1 MGKRKRKRKQQ
12 AERRRRQAGRH
23 VRAGSGGVG
32 SGSAATGPRRGGA
45 GPSRGGPSPGAA
57 GRGAAGRGGADRG
70 GGRAG
75 AARFEPRAVN
85 EVIDRAVAASCGL
98 ESRAGPAGELV
109 DALARGPAHPEGP
122 ALVDR
127 ALGRALVEAVSG
139 AWARGWQP
147 ADLHRMVQR
156 AHGRAHDQLSAVA
169 MGREARRYADETV
182 PVRWRLQLDAVGAE
196 PTSHAG
202 ERWAVPVTPEGA
214 DLWGDG
220 VPSFDHRV
228 DAVRVA
234 VETLSL
240 IRRLPPLP
248 KLAPGPG
255 EATEPRSQLRG
266 QHPGQGPHRLGRA
279 PEDDASAGADPRVL
293 HRVSALLAKAESTTF
308 PDEAEALTA
317 KAQQLMTRHAID
329 MAAIDA
335 ERGGGPR
342 VSGRRIGVD
351 DPYARARVTLLSQ
364 VADANRCRAVW
375 SQAFGFATVF
385 GDEGDLDA
393 VEMLFTS
400 LLVQATR
407 AMVVERPPN
416 QPHDRRGGRGAG
428 DRAASGSATR
438 SFRQSFLVAYAH
450 RIGDRLRQA
459 TEAAA
464 AEAEAETAGARSGGG
479 HGGRGALLP
488 VLARRAEA
496 AEAAAAAAFPRVKTF
511 STTARDAQGWAA
523 GRQAAD
529 RADLGLQGTLPG
541 RHPPSPRSLGA
552 A

>member
-1 MGKRKRKRKQQ
+1 MGKRKRKQQ
-12 AERRRRQAGRH
+12 AERRRRPAGRH
-23 VRAGSGGVG
+23 TGTGSGR
-32 SGSAATGPRRGGA
+32 AAP
-45 GPSRGGPSPGAA
+45 
-57 GRGAAGRGGADRG
+57 GRGAGGAREG
-70 GGRAG
+70 GRRAG
-75 AARFEPRAVN
+75 ANQFHPRAVD
-85 EVIDRAVAASCGL
+85 EVIDRAVAACVL
-98 ESRAGPAGELV
+98 DSRAGPAAELV
-109 DALARGPAHPEGP
+109 AVLARGPSHPEGP

-127 ALGRALVEAVSG
+127 ALGQALVDAVSG

-147 ADLHRMVQR
+147 ADLHRVVQR
-156 AHGRAHDQLSAVA
+156 THGRAHDRLSAVA
-169 MGREARRYADETV
+169 MGHETRRYADDTV

-196 PTSHAG
+196 PTSDSG
-202 ERWAVPVTPEGA
+202 DRWAVPVTPEPG

-220 VPSFDHRV
+220 VPSIDDRAQ
-228 DAVRVA
+228 AVRVA

-248 KLAPGPG
+248 KLAPRPG
-255 EATEPRSQLRG
+255 EATQPRRRTPGPDRPPRG
-266 QHPGQGPHRLGRA
+266 EAGP
-279 PEDDASAGADPRVL
+279 GADPRVL
-293 HRVSALLAKAESTTF
+293 HRVTALLAKAESTTF

-317 KAQQLMTRHAID
+317 KAQELMTRHAID

-342 VSGRRIGVD
+342 VSGRRIGID

-364 VADANRCRAVW
+364 VAEANRCRAVW

-407 AMVVERPPN
+407 AMVVERPPDRR
-416 QPHDRRGGRGAG
+416 PDRRGRPGVGSAG
-428 DRAASGSATR
+428 SGSATR

-450 RIGDRLRQA
+450 RIGDRLRHA
-459 TEAAA
+459 SEAAA
-464 AEAEAETAGARSGGG
+464 AEAQAEAEAAGTD
-479 HGGRGALLP
+479 GGRHGRPGALLP

-496 AEAAAAAAFPRVKTF
+496 AEAAATAAFPRVKTF
-511 STTARDAQGWAA
+511 STTARDAHGWAA